1 MRRVAWKALYM
12 IPVALTVTLVTY
24 LLLNLLPGD
33 VTALM
38 LGDEAPKAA
47 IEQTRQALHLDDP
60 VLLRYGRW
68 LLAALGGDLGR
79 SYITGQQVAEALGE
93 RFMVSCQLMLM
104 AQGLALLLAVP
115 TGILAGYRAGRPID
129 RLLTGAAFGIVSL
142 PIFVQSML
150 LMIVFAVVLRWLPS
164 TGYVEFG
171 DDPWGSLRSLVL
183 PAVAIGLAEWPALMR
198 VLRSD
203 IIATLQ
209 EDFILLARSKGLPPG
224 HVLFRHALRPSCLSI
239 VTVIGLQIAGLING
253 ALIVETIFALPGLG
267 RLLVEAVH
275 ARDLLIVQGAVTLI
289 AVIYVVANLGVD
301 LLYAAIDPRIRR

>member
-1 MRRVAWKALYM
+1 M